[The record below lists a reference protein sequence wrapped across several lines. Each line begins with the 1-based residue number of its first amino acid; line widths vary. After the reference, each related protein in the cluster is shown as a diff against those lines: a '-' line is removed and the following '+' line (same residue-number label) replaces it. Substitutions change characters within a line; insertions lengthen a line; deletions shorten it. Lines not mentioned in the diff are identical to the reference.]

1 MQARMHACMHTL
13 THTHARAETHT
24 QKHTHTHK
32 EEHGV
37 AGQQRGG
44 AEEDDMVAEV
54 FTVKR

>member
-1 MQARMHACMHTL
+1 MHTHM
-13 THTHARAETHT
+13 HTCTRTYTHT
-24 QKHTHTHK
+24 QKHTHTHTPTHTHK
-32 EEHGV
+32 EEDGV